1 MKPGMTNLGTK
12 TYKVNEYFTRQY
24 VQEEIM
30 RDARHE
36 RSPIIPFRKYR
47 WVNFL
52 FKKRPIDD
60 PCVTDFE
67 DSPFSY
73 QKNKMLLSLYLL
85 LFIMFDN
92 DQKISKKEK
101 KVLLHFLK
109 KHKKFFNI
117 TDKKHVVE
125 TLKET
130 LSLSYVSNYIQ
141 TNGIKKTMFLESV
154 ALIKNTLNSLKDYKD
169 SFKKLD
175 HLLIHIY

>member
-12 TYKVNEYFTRQY
+12 TYKVNAYFTRQY

-36 RSPIIPFRKYR
+36 KSPLIPFRKYK

-52 FKKRPIDD
+52 FRKRPLDD

-73 QKNKMLLSLYLL
+73 EKNKMLLSLHLL

-92 DQKISKKEK
+92 DQQISKKEK

-109 KHKKFFNI
+109 KHRKFFNN
-117 TDKKHVVE
+117 TDKRKVVE
-125 TLKET
+125 ALNET
-130 LSLSYVSNYIQ
+130 LHLSYVSNYIES
-141 TNGIKKTMFLESV
+141 NDIKKNMLLESV
-154 ALIKNTLNSLKDYKD
+154 KLIKNTINTLKDY
-169 SFKKLD
+169 
-175 HLLIHIY
+175 

>member
-1 MKPGMTNLGTK
+1 MKQGMKNFGSK
-12 TYKVNEYFTRQY
+12 SYKVNEYFTRQY

-73 QKNKMLLSLYLL
+73 QKNKMLLSLHLL

-101 KVLLHFLK
+101 KVLLNFLK
-109 KHKKFFNI
+109 KHKKFFNQ

-125 TLKET
+125 TLNET
-130 LSLSYVSNYIQ
+130 LHLSYVSNYVQ
-141 TNGIKKTMFLESV
+141 SNDIKKTMFLESV

-175 HLLIHIY
+175 HLLIHID